1 MKRGLVLCG
10 GGAKGAYQIGVW
22 RALREL
28 GLDRFDAISGASV
41 GALNAVLWAAG
52 DYENAYRVWSS
63 LRFSDFI
70 TPSTDGQ
77 RIASREGLRHII
89 REHADLAAV
98 RESKIPIYVNILNA
112 RTMQVEY
119 RRLNGLS
126 DTEIEDLLIAS
137 SSIPAVY
144 GKAEVDGK
152 QYWDGG
158 WFIGGDNAP
167 VAPLYQSEGI
177 RDMVI
182 IELTG
187 SERVELPPDCRALR
201 IIPDYSLG
209 NLLHFGQ
216 SAIAQ
221 RMEQG
226 YRDAMAVLAGS
237 EPELP
242 EVEALLDAVHTV
254 PELEQFI
261 RCGSYPNA
269 PLSVMDGGV
278 FWDDICT
285 IGSYRLQRN
294 KQFLNLRILDGNGV
308 RRAWWLR
315 SSDFFAAIE
324 KYKQLYS
331 VKEV

>member
-1 MKRGLVLCG
+1 MNTSKRGLVLGG

-22 RALREL
+22 RALREM
-28 GLDRFDAISGASV
+28 GLDQFDAISGASV
-41 GALNAVLWAAG
+41 GALNAVLWASG
-52 DYENAYRVWSS
+52 DYENAYRVWST

-77 RIASREGLRHII
+77 RMASRDGLRRII
-89 REHADLAAV
+89 REYADLAAV
-98 RESKIPIYVNILNA
+98 RTCPIPVYVNILNS

-119 RRLNGLS
+119 RKLNGLS
-126 DTEIEDLLIAS
+126 DAEIEDLLIAS

-144 GKAEVDGK
+144 GKANVDGE

-158 WFIGGDNAP
+158 FFIGGDNVP
-167 VAPLYQSEGI
+167 VYPLYHNENI
-177 RDMVI
+177 RDLLIV
-182 IELTG
+182 ELTG
-187 SERVELPPDCRALR
+187 HERVEFPADCRALR

-226 YRDAMAVLAGS
+226 YRDTMALFSGTD
-237 EPELP
+237 PELP
-242 EVEALLDAVHTV
+242 EVEALLEAVHSEQ
-254 PELEQFI
+254 ELEAFI

-294 KQFLNLRILDGNGV
+294 KQFLNLRILDASGV

-315 SSDFFAAIE
+315 SCDFLAAIE
-324 KYKQLYS
+324 KYKALA
-331 VKEV
+331 VR

>member
-1 MKRGLVLCG
+1 MSTRKKGLVLCG
-10 GGAKGAYQIGVW
+10 GGAKGAYQIGAW
-22 RALREL
+22 RALREK
-28 GLDRFDAISGASV
+28 GLDQFDAISGASV

-52 DYENAYRVWSS
+52 DYDNAYRVWST
-63 LRFSDFI
+63 LRFSDFV

-77 RIASREGLRHII
+77 RIASREGLRRII

-98 RESKIPIYVNILNA
+98 RTCPIPIYVNILSA
-112 RTMQVEY
+112 KTMQVEY
-119 RRLNGLS
+119 RLLNGLS
-126 DTEIEDLLIAS
+126 DAEIEDLLIAS

-144 GKAEVDGK
+144 GKAEVDGEK
-152 QYWDGG
+152 YWDGG

-167 VAPLYQSEGI
+167 VHPLYYSEGI

-187 SERVELPPDCRALR
+187 SEKVDLPPDCRALR
-201 IIPDYSLG
+201 VIPDYSLG

-226 YRDAMAVLAGS
+226 YRDTLAVLTG
-237 EPELP
+237 ETPELP
-242 EVEALLDAVHTV
+242 EVEALLSVIRTEAD
-254 PELEQFI
+254 LEEFI

-269 PLSVMDGGV
+269 PMRVTDAGV
-278 FWDDICT
+278 FWDDICV

-294 KQFLNLRILDGNGV
+294 KQLLNLRILDADSV

-315 SSDFFAAIE
+315 SSDFLAAIE
-324 KYKQLYS
+324 KYKSLA
-331 VKEV
+331 VR

>member
-1 MKRGLVLCG
+1 MKKRGLVLCG

-22 RALREL
+22 KALREQ

-77 RIASREGLRHII
+77 RIASREGLRRII

-98 RESKIPIYVNILNA
+98 RESPVPIYVNILNA
-112 RTMQVEY
+112 KNMQVEY

-126 DTEIEDLLIAS
+126 DAEIEDLLIAS

-144 GKAEVDGK
+144 GKAEVDGE

-158 WFIGGDNAP
+158 WFLGGDNAP
-167 VAPLYQSEGI
+167 AYPLYRNEGI
-177 RDMVI
+177 RDLVI

-187 SERVELPPDCRALR
+187 SEKVELPPDCRAIR
-201 IIPDYSLG
+201 ISPEYSLG

-226 YRDAMAVLAGS
+226 YRDAVAALTGTQS
-237 EPELP
+237 ELP
-242 EVEALLDAVHTV
+242 EVDALLDALQTE

-269 PLSVMDGGV
+269 PLSPMDAGV
-278 FWDDICT
+278 CWDDICT
-285 IGSYRLQRN
+285 IGHYRLQRN
-294 KQFLNLRILDGNGV
+294 KLLLNLRILDGNGV

-315 SSDFFAAIE
+315 SSDYFAAIQ
-324 KYKQLYS
+324 KYKNLY
-331 VKEV
+331 KH